1 MKDKHETHHHSLT
14 LTLLSTAGWSEA
26 YDCQYQGHSQSSVV
40 LAREG
45 QAFIKR
51 FELNGILTYLVHQI
65 AFENDEELRLIEAS
79 TLQGAQAYLNKET
92 GAMELSRNQNRPRRP
107 YCSGLANPR
116 IAWLLFTVTRVIAG
130 RRSAGIC
137 IVGDGLRTQKL
148 TADTLLR
155 RSCFGCLSSL

>member
-1 MKDKHETHHHSLT
+1 MKRIITALL

-26 YDCQYQGHSQSSVV
+26 YDCRYQGHPQSSVV

-92 GAMELSRNQNRPRRP
+92 GAWMELHVTKTGQDGHIVADWLTRESHG
-107 YCSGLANPR
+107 YCS
-116 IAWLLFTVTRVIAG
+116 LL
-130 RRSAGIC
+130 
-137 IVGDGLRTQKL
+137 QE
-148 TADTLLR
+148 
-155 RSCFGCLSSL
+155 